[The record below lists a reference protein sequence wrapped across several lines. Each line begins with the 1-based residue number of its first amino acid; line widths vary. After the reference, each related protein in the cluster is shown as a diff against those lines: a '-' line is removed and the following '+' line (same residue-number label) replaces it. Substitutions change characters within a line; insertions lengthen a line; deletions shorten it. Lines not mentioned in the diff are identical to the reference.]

1 MGRILL
7 DTSKTIKPIILQTNK
22 PVEFSALDQPT
33 NQNNFMR
40 REFLYGIDSEDNAG
54 YGLWQLAYLN
64 QIAKQN
70 KEK

>member
-1 MGRILL
+1 
-7 DTSKTIKPIILQTNK
+7 
-22 PVEFSALDQPT
+22 EFSALDQPT

-64 QIAKQN
+64 QITKQSKEAK
-70 KEK
+70 